1 MKKYI
6 LIYQE
11 SEQFDYCN
19 TRMERFDNEA
29 ALSAYACKLLL
40 KHNPDGMRISIL
52 FSGRVS
58 EEYDY
63 KPIDIVTKYKQV
75 SK

>member
-11 SEQFDYCN
+11 SEQYDYCK
-19 TRMERFDNEA
+19 THIERFDNEEL
-29 ALSAYACKLLL
+29 LSAYACKLLL
-40 KHNPDGMRISIL
+40 KHDPDGMQISIL